1 MKLLVVCN
9 NSFEIRDG
17 DNILCTVSKFQA
29 FASRFAFEKNLNRTK
44 TFYSDN
50 NSVKYKEFE

>member
-1 MKLLVVCN
+1 MKSIIFHN
-9 NSFEIRDG
+9 FFEIRDG

-29 FASRFAFEKNLNRTK
+29 FASRFEFEKNLNRTK